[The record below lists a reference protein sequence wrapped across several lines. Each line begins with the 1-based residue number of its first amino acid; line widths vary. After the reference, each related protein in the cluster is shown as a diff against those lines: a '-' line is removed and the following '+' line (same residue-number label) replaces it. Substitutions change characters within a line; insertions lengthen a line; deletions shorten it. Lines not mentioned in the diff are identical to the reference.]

1 MATEEEIRTHIE
13 ALCADKDWVK
23 SFNSKLKRVK
33 SGEHKGCLEWQGGL
47 DKGGYGRFHVK
58 KHHETG
64 TGRNFFAHR
73 MSYMINRGYITPD
86 ELILQMMKKK
96 LSSDECING
105 YILDGFPRTLP
116 QAEGLN
122 ILLNEIDSNLNKVIV
137 IEVRDNIIIDRMGGR
152 RIHKNSG
159 RIYHIKFNPPKNE
172 GFDDI
177 TNEPLS
183 IRSDDKKETVK
194 NRLNYNTPWLP
205 SATHRPHG

>member
-86 ELILQMMKKK
+86 ELILHQCHNRLCCNPSHHK
-96 LSSDECING
+96 LGDHIDNMDDLHDSKRIAGENNPRSKLREDEVWD
-105 YILDGFPRTLP
+105 ILSLYYDG
-116 QAEGLN
+116 
-122 ILLNEIDSNLNKVIV
+122 
-137 IEVRDNIIIDRMGGR
+137 IEP
-152 RIHKNSG
+152 
-159 RIYHIKFNPPKNE
+159 IY
-172 GFDDI
+172 
-177 TNEPLS
+177 EPLS
-183 IRSDDKKETVK
+183 IGDIVKLYEDVGIKRGTVSDIVYGRTWPYV
-194 NRLNYNTPWLP
+194 YNEFFEEEDE
-205 SATHRPHG
+205 